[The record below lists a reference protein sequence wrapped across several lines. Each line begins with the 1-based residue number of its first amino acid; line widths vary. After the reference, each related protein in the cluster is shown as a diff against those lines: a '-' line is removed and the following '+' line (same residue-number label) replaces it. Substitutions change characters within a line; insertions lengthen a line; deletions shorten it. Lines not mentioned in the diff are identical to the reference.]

1 MSIDVIKIGVIGC
14 GGMGR
19 AHVDAITE
27 NPHFNLVAGCDI
39 NPDVLNQLP
48 DNVKR
53 YSKAKNLFAENK
65 LDAVSIILPNH
76 LYKQMVK
83 LAAEN
88 GVHVFCEKPL
98 GKNITD
104 CREIVRCA
112 CRAGINGWVGGQR
125 KYIPHIWKALPKVK
139 ELAPDFVASSF
150 TYWWQ
155 SAFGDIGWRG
165 DKNKSGG
172 VAVIDSGWHIL
183 DLLSFFLGEPE
194 SVFAQLNYLKEYP
207 DIDDKAS
214 IRLQYPNAV
223 AELLV
228 SYTWPRDQFSCTF
241 TNGER
246 AIHLDLNRF
255 QYFINGETVEEEK
268 KTHNSHPFNLM
279 YNELYKAL
287 KGDENVYLTDFKRA
301 ENIMKVVDACYRSER
316 ERESIAF

>member
-1 MSIDVIKIGVIGC
+1 
-14 GGMGR
+14 
-19 AHVDAITE
+19 
-27 NPHFNLVAGCDI
+27 
-39 NPDVLNQLP
+39 
-48 DNVKR
+48 
-53 YSKAKNLFAENK
+53 
-65 LDAVSIILPNH
+65 
-76 LYKQMVK
+76 
-83 LAAEN
+83 
-88 GVHVFCEKPL
+88 
-98 GKNITD
+98 
-104 CREIVRCA
+104 
-112 CRAGINGWVGGQR
+112 
-125 KYIPHIWKALPKVK
+125 
-139 ELAPDFVASSF
+139 
-150 TYWWQ
+150 
-155 SAFGDIGWRG
+155 
-165 DKNKSGG
+165 
-172 VAVIDSGWHIL
+172 
-183 DLLSFFLGEPE
+183 
-194 SVFAQLNYLKEYP
+194 LNYLKEYP